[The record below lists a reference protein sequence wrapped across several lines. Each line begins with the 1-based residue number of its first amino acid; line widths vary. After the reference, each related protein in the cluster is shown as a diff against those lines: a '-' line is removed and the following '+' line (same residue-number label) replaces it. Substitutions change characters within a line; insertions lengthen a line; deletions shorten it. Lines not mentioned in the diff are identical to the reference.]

1 MSPAQLKP
9 TSPTAWLLAMGF
21 VLLWYGVLQLVTKLL
36 FNVSLQDHALA
47 RDLTANLLLGAAL
60 FGITRSLKWYL
71 PAVAGVMTALHLS
84 NAGKIVVLGGPIM
97 PDDFLAVRNLFL
109 LLDGWQLLGVS
120 AIVVIPLTLL
130 LAMTAWQRRQT
141 WVILGGIGLSAATI
155 AAAPLPLV
163 HAMDGWLGNVVWN
176 QRGNFEVRGLLLHLT
191 QETARY
197 LAHAKNPPTRVE
209 VEAALEVLRNEFAQQ
224 PLHPQAPGAAR
235 RNVHVI
241 VLESFWDPARLTAA
255 GLSADPVDPEF
266 RALWQQA
273 GHSQALSPV
282 FGGYTANTEFELLCG
297 FPVSEDGVFFESGLR
312 RDVPCLPRL
321 LHGEGYRTIASH
333 PNIAAFWNRV
343 NAYQRIGFDT
353 YWSINDFAADDM
365 NRDFLSDSS
374 MYRQVM
380 AKISTQT
387 AGDQPLFNYMLTFFG
402 HLDYPLNEQ
411 RPAVIKADSKMVQD
425 YANTIYYKSR
435 ELMSF
440 LKQLRARDPESLIL
454 LFGDHLPFLGP
465 NFDGFT
471 QSGLLADNRAKF
483 DVDMFATMTATP
495 LVIIDGRNGVQ
506 QPGDVPVY
514 QLPAMILEM
523 LGSQSPAL
531 MRLIATPRGAPLR
544 PLPGLYFIDQEG
556 TRSLCRLGDDGKPDA
571 AADESAACHE
581 TGPWMQAV
589 NVLGRDLF
597 NGEQYSLATM
607 PQAGDSRQ
615 LAGAE

>member
-1 MSPAQLKP
+1 
-9 TSPTAWLLAMGF
+9 MGF
-21 VLLWYGVLQLVTKLL
+21 VLLWYGVLQYVTELL
-36 FNVSLQDHALA
+36 FNVSLRDQALL

-60 FGITRSLKWYL
+60 FSITRSLKWYL
-71 PAVAGVMTALHLS
+71 PAVAVVMTALHLS

-109 LLDGWQLLGVS
+109 LLDGWQLLAIS

-130 LAMTAWQRRQT
+130 LAMTAWKRLQT
-141 WVILGGIGLSAATI
+141 WVILSGIGLSAAII

-176 QRGNFEVRGLLLHLT
+176 QRGNFEARGLLLHLT

-197 LAHAKNPPTRVE
+197 LAHARNPPTSEE
-209 VEAALEVLRNEFAQQ
+209 VQAALAVLRTERPTHPLPPQEHAAAQ
-224 PLHPQAPGAAR
+224 
-235 RNVHVI
+235 RNVHII

-255 GLSADPVDPEF
+255 GLSADPLDPEF
-266 RALWQQA
+266 RALWQEA

-297 FPVSEDGVFFESGLR
+297 FPVSEDAVFFESGLR

-353 YWSINDFAADDM
+353 YWSLNDFTTDDM
-365 NRDFLSDSS
+365 NREFLSDSS

-380 AKISTQT
+380 EKISAQT
-387 AGDQPLFNYMLTFFG
+387 DGDQPLFNYMLTFFG

-411 RPAVIKADSKMVQD
+411 RPAVIKADSKMLQD

-440 LKQLRARDPESLIL
+440 LKQLRTRDPESLIL

-471 QSGLLADNRAKF
+471 QSGLLADNRGEF
-483 DVDMFATMTATP
+483 DADMFATMTATP

-514 QLPAMILEM
+514 ELPTMILEM
-523 LGSQSPAL
+523 LGNRSPTL
-531 MRLIATPRGAPLR
+531 MRLIASPRGRPVR

-556 TRSLCRLGDDGKPDA
+556 TRSLCRLADDGGLAAGDD
-571 AADESAACHE
+571 SAACLE
-581 TGPWMQAV
+581 AAPWMKAV
-589 NVLGRDLF
+589 TVLGRDLF
-597 NGEQYSLATM
+597 NGDQYSLVTT

-615 LAGAE
+615 IAGAE

>member
-1 MSPAQLKP
+1 MSPAQLK
-9 TSPTAWLLAMGF
+9 SSSSTAWLLAMGF
-21 VLLWYGVLQLVTKLL
+21 VLLWYGVLQFVTGVL

-71 PAVAGVMTALHLS
+71 PAVAVVMTALHLS

-109 LLDGWQLLGVS
+109 LLDGWQLLAVS

-130 LAMTAWQRRQT
+130 LAMTAWRRLQT
-141 WVILGGIGLSAATI
+141 WMILGGIGFSAVI
-155 AAAPLPLV
+155 VAAAPLPLV
-163 HAMDGWLGNVVWN
+163 HTMDGWLGNVVWN
-176 QRGNFEVRGLLLHLT
+176 QRGNFEARGLLLHLT

-197 LAHAKNPPTRVE
+197 LAHAKNPPTSEE
-209 VEAALEVLRNEFAQQ
+209 VEAALAVLGKELPQQ
-224 PLHPQAPGAAR
+224 PHPPAAPAAAP
-235 RNVHVI
+235 RNVHII

-255 GLSADPVDPEF
+255 GLSADPLDPEF
-266 RALWQQA
+266 RALWQEA

-297 FPVSEDGVFFESGLR
+297 FPVSEDAVFFESGLR
-312 RDVPCLPRL
+312 KDAPCLPRL
-321 LHGEGYRTIASH
+321 LHGDGYRTIASH

-353 YWSINDFAADDM
+353 YWSLNDFATDDM

-380 AKISTQT
+380 EKISTQT
-387 AGDQPLFNYMLTFFG
+387 DSAQPLFNYMLTFFG

-425 YANTIYYKSR
+425 YANTMYYKSR

-440 LKQLRARDPESLIL
+440 LKQLRARDPESLIV

-483 DVDMFATMTATP
+483 DVEMFATMTATP

-514 QLPAMILEM
+514 QLPTMILEM
-523 LGSQSPAL
+523 LGNRNATL
-531 MRLIATPRGAPLR
+531 MRLIAAPRGQPVR
-544 PLPGLYFIDQEG
+544 PLPGLYFIAEEG
-556 TRSLCRLGDDGKPDA
+556 ARSLCRLADDGKLA
-571 AADESAACHE
+571 AADDHSSACQE
-581 TGPWMQAV
+581 TAPWMKAV
-589 NVLGRDLF
+589 SVLGRDLF
-597 NGEQYSLATM
+597 NGDQYSLATT
-607 PQAGDSRQ
+607 PPAGDSRQ
-615 LAGAE
+615 IAGTE